1 MPGPVSKALAIFLA
15 TTFWVLAGA
24 FLIHDLRKI
33 SQQKA
38 ETAEAQRLATK
49 ALATVE
55 KPDFGW
61 FPAERDPLFDFENG
75 SQGWTLENDAS
86 KKPVGLEVSSE
97 PSNEG
102 GHALKVPVH
111 FPDPASIYRETALP
125 GDDHK
130 TQGVR
135 FVSYDVFVP
144 KACSGYVGSLFFL
157 KDKDGLWYQ
166 ARSRAALIPGQWNT
180 VTADIR
186 GDSPDVIPLGH
197 QGQWDENQASRV
209 TAVGITLYGER
220 EFNGEVL
227 IDNIRGWM
235 RPARFQNLVK
245 SLHSDAISTERIAKL
260 TELGKLADK
269 FPNEPVRIINLRTEP
284 SAAPVKSGESAAL
297 PAVKKFETLTLRFE
311 LNRQA
316 DNPFDPEK
324 ADITCKVTAPSGAVS
339 TNIGFW
345 YQDYDRV
352 DSFTGD
358 ELKAIGRPEWRV
370 RITPR
375 ETGVYSYVVT
385 AKLQNESVS
394 TKPADFVSV
403 ASGEKGFIHV
413 SKQDPRYFEFENG
426 NFFYPIGHNLHSP
439 VDIRS
444 WKEIFKEDPPA
455 GRGLNMYADF
465 FEKMQKA
472 GENTAE
478 VWMSSWWLGIE
489 WTSAWRDFYGHGRYS
504 LQNGWKLDTLLKMA
518 REHGLN
524 IHLVIDNHGKFSEYC
539 DWEWDQ
545 NPYNANT
552 EGGGCV
558 HSAQEFFT
566 NETARKWHRNKLR
579 YIVARWG
586 SDPTIL
592 GWEMV
597 SEFDLVGGA
606 NRNDLG
612 ARNSFHRSP
621 TLQNWAR
628 EMIDFVREND
638 PYKHPVTV
646 HYASDYK
653 FVDVALAKT
662 PAFDYVVTDAYRP
675 DQNYTGAAVRMEAW
689 AKSTLTNSGSTK
701 PFWITEYGGDW
712 NATTPTAL
720 EADLACGPWATWMTD
735 GAGTPMFWW
744 YDFIDRNN
752 FYTYAHGFANYAKGE
767 DRRGIAGNSA
777 VLLVNGGNNALAGY
791 AYIWKKGAYGWIYDD
806 AAMRQMPPANQRAH
820 YSKVEAMIPNLDPGD
835 YTVEYW
841 DCVEGKIV
849 KTEAMKIDASLT
861 GTLHFP
867 DFTLSVAVKIKAK
880 TK

>member
-1 MPGPVSKALAIFLA
+1 MPGLASKLLAVLVA
-15 TTFWVLAGA
+15 AAFWVLVGA
-24 FLIHDLRKI
+24 YFVRDLRRVAE
-33 SQQKA
+33 QKT
-38 ETAEAQRLATK
+38 ELPEAQRVAAR
-49 ALATVE
+49 ALAAVE
-55 KPDFGW
+55 KTGSGW

-75 SQGWTLENDAS
+75 AQGWTLENDAS
-86 KKPVGLEVSSE
+86 KKSISLEVSSGAA
-97 PSNEG
+97 SEG
-102 GHALKVPVH
+102 SHALTVPVH

-125 GDDHK
+125 GDEHK

-144 KACSGYVGSLFFL
+144 KACSGYVGSLLFL

-209 TAVGITLYGER
+209 SAVGITLYGER
-220 EFNGEVL
+220 EFNGDVL

-235 RPARFQNLVK
+235 RPTRFLNLLK
-245 SLHSDAISTERIAKL
+245 SIQSDPIAPERVAKL
-260 TELGKLADK
+260 KALQEQAENVQ
-269 FPNEPVRIINLRTEP
+269 NEPVRLINLRTDP
-284 SAAPVKSGESAAL
+284 LPPPVKPGESAAL

-316 DNPFDPEK
+316 ENPFDPEK
-324 ADITCKVTAPSGAVS
+324 ADITCKVTAPSGEVS
-339 TNIGFW
+339 TSIGFW

-352 DSFTGD
+352 DSFSGD

-375 ETGVYSYVVT
+375 ETGVYTYAIT
-385 AKLQNESVS
+385 AKLLKDSV
-394 TKPADFVSV
+394 TTRPAEFVSV
-403 ASGEKGFIHV
+403 ASPDKGFVHV
-413 SKQDPRYFEFENG
+413 SRQDPRYFEFDNG
-426 NFFYPIGHNLHSP
+426 QFFYPIGHNLHSP
-439 VDIRS
+439 VDLRA
-444 WKEIFKEDPPA
+444 WKEIFKEEPPA

-465 FEKMQKA
+465 FDKMQRA

-489 WTSAWRDFYGHGRYS
+489 WTAAWRDFYGHGRYS

-566 NETARKWHRNKLR
+566 NETARQWHRNKLR

-597 SEFDLVGGA
+597 SEFDLVGGS
-606 NRNDLG
+606 NRNDMG

-621 TLQNWAR
+621 TLQSWAR
-628 EMIDFVREND
+628 EMIDYVRQND

-653 FVDVALAKT
+653 FVDVALAQT

-689 AKSTLTNSGSTK
+689 AKSTLTNAGSSK

-712 NATTPTAL
+712 NATTPPAL
-720 EADLACGPWATWMTD
+720 EADLVCGPWATWMTD

-752 FYTYAHGFANYAKGE
+752 FYTYARGFANYARGE
-767 DRRGIAGNSA
+767 DRRGIAGNSG
-777 VLLVNGGNNALAGY
+777 VLLVTGGNNALAGY
-791 AYIWKKGAYGWIYDD
+791 SYIWKKGAYAWVYDD
-806 AAMRQMPPANQRAH
+806 AAMRQMPPPDKRARF
-820 YSKVEAMIPNLDPGD
+820 SKVEAMLPNLEAGD

-841 DCVEGKIV
+841 DCTAGTLV
-849 KTEAMKIDASLT
+849 KSEDLKIDASLT
-861 GTLHFP
+861 GALHFP
-867 DFTLSVAVKIKAK
+867 DFTLCMAVKVKAK